1 MTNEELKIKLDEFL
15 SKNKLSGITLAN
27 LNLIIKI
34 SELYLDLKEELA
46 DVKFSSVDL
55 ENYKRL
61 DLLTKIDL
69 VKKIFKKYNYPISN
83 ETIDKILSD
92 GTIDFRE
99 YEYDKDYLP
108 SVHEGIV
115 AGCAGIKDDFRFISI
130 PNSGYIT
137 DAVIFA
143 HELAHYTVGIPENT
157 TDHMVSESLAIFT
170 EFLMEDELSSM
181 GYNEEM
187 KYVRKLRFKNTLN
200 KSYLIR
206 IMAFINVYFT
216 FGDFE
221 YDSYKKLY
229 GKMTE
234 ESYNRELSKI
244 KDYFASEIED
254 LHPQRSLYYIF
265 GCVYAYYMYDKLK
278 SDKAYINNIY
288 QAFSIPYRTNLQSFS
303 KALGIYKIES
313 DLKEAITSYKTELN
327 NEMKTL

>member
-55 ENYKRL
+55 ENYKKL
-61 DLLTKIDL
+61 DLFTKIDL

-187 KYVRKLRFKNTLN
+187 KYVRKLRFKDTLN

-288 QAFSIPYRTNLQSFS
+288 QAFSIPYRTDLQSFS

-327 NEMKTL
+327 NETKTL

>member
-15 SKNKLSGITLAN
+15 FKNKLSGITLAN
-27 LNLIIKI
+27 LDLIIKI

-61 DLLTKIDL
+61 DLFTKIDL

-115 AGCAGIKDDFRFISI
+115 AGCAGIKDDFKFISI

-288 QAFSIPYRTNLQSFS
+288 QAFSIPYRTDLQSFS

-327 NEMKTL
+327 NETKTL

>member
-27 LNLIIKI
+27 LDLIIKI

-61 DLLTKIDL
+61 DLFTKIDL

-115 AGCAGIKDDFRFISI
+115 AGCAGINDDFRFISI

-137 DAVIFA
+137 DAVIFT

-288 QAFSIPYRTNLQSFS
+288 QAFSIPYRTDLQSFS

-327 NEMKTL
+327 NETKTL

>member
-61 DLLTKIDL
+61 DLFTKIDL

-115 AGCAGIKDDFRFISI
+115 AGCAGINDDFRFISI

-234 ESYNRELSKI
+234 ESYNSELSKI

-303 KALGIYKIES
+303 EALGIYKIES

-327 NEMKTL
+327 NETKTL

>member
-27 LNLIIKI
+27 LDLIIKI

-55 ENYKRL
+55 ENYK
-61 DLLTKIDL
+61 KIDL

-108 SVHEGIV
+108 SVHEGII

-187 KYVRKLRFKNTLN
+187 KYVRKLRFKDTLN

-288 QAFSIPYRTNLQSFS
+288 QAFSIPYRTDLQSFS

-327 NEMKTL
+327 NETKTL

>member
-288 QAFSIPYRTNLQSFS
+288 QAFSIPYRTDLQSFS

-327 NEMKTL
+327 NETKTL

>member
-27 LNLIIKI
+27 LDLIIKI

-288 QAFSIPYRTNLQSFS
+288 QAFSIPYRTDLQSFS
-303 KALGIYKIES
+303 EALGIYKIES

-327 NEMKTL
+327 NETKTL

>member
-27 LNLIIKI
+27 LDLIIKI

-61 DLLTKIDL
+61 DLFTKIDL

-108 SVHEGIV
+108 SVHEGII

-181 GYNEEM
+181 GYNQEM
-187 KYVRKLRFKNTLN
+187 KYVRKLRFKDTLN

-234 ESYNRELSKI
+234 ESYNSELSKI

-288 QAFSIPYRTNLQSFS
+288 QAFSIPYRTDLQSFS

-327 NEMKTL
+327 NETKTL

>member
-27 LNLIIKI
+27 LDLIIKI

-265 GCVYAYYMYDKLK
+265 GCVYGYYMYDKLK
-278 SDKAYINNIY
+278 SDKSYINNIY

-303 KALGIYKIES
+303 IALGIYKIES

-327 NEMKTL
+327 NETKTL

>member
-27 LNLIIKI
+27 LDLIIKI

-69 VKKIFKKYNYPISN
+69 VKKIFKEYNYPISN

-288 QAFSIPYRTNLQSFS
+288 QAFSIPYRTDLQSFS

-327 NEMKTL
+327 NETKTL

>member
-27 LNLIIKI
+27 LDLIIKI

-46 DVKFSSVDL
+46 DVKFSKVDL

-288 QAFSIPYRTNLQSFS
+288 QAFSIPYRTDLQSFS

-313 DLKEAITSYKTELN
+313 DLKETITSYKTELN
-327 NEMKTL
+327 NETKTL

>member
-115 AGCAGIKDDFRFISI
+115 AGCAGINDDFRFISI

-187 KYVRKLRFKNTLN
+187 KYVRKLRFKDTLN

-288 QAFSIPYRTNLQSFS
+288 QAFSIPYRTDLQSFS

-327 NEMKTL
+327 NETKTL

>member
-34 SELYLDLKEELA
+34 SELYLDLNEELA
-46 DVKFSSVDL
+46 DVKFSKVDL

-61 DLLTKIDL
+61 DLFTKIDL

-115 AGCAGIKDDFRFISI
+115 AGCAGIKDDFKFISI

-187 KYVRKLRFKNTLN
+187 KYVRKLRFKDTLN

-229 GKMTE
+229 RKMTE
-234 ESYNRELSKI
+234 ESYNSELSKI

-327 NEMKTL
+327 NETKTL

>member
-27 LNLIIKI
+27 LDLIIKI

-46 DVKFSSVDL
+46 DVKFSKVDL

-108 SVHEGIV
+108 SIHEGIV

-278 SDKAYINNIY
+278 SDKSYINNIY

-303 KALGIYKIES
+303 IALGIYKIES

-327 NEMKTL
+327 NETKTL

>member
-27 LNLIIKI
+27 LDLIIKI

-61 DLLTKIDL
+61 DLFTKIDL

-108 SVHEGIV
+108 SVYEGIV

-187 KYVRKLRFKNTLN
+187 KYVRKLRFKDTLN

-288 QAFSIPYRTNLQSFS
+288 QAFSIPYRTDLQSLS

-327 NEMKTL
+327 NETKTL

>member
-1 MTNEELKIKLDEFL
+1 M
-15 SKNKLSGITLAN
+15 
-27 LNLIIKI
+27 
-34 SELYLDLKEELA
+34 
-46 DVKFSSVDL
+46 
-55 ENYKRL
+55 
-61 DLLTKIDL
+61 
-69 VKKIFKKYNYPISN
+69 
-83 ETIDKILSD
+83 
-92 GTIDFRE
+92 
-99 YEYDKDYLP
+99 
-108 SVHEGIV
+108 HEGIV
-115 AGCAGIKDDFRFISI
+115 AGCTGIKDDFRFISI

-187 KYVRKLRFKNTLN
+187 KYVRKLRFKDTLN

-234 ESYNRELSKI
+234 ENYNSELAKI
-244 KDYFASEIED
+244 KDYFSSELED

-265 GCVYAYYMYDKLK
+265 GCVHAYYMYDKLK

-288 QAFSIPYRTNLQSFS
+288 QAFSIPYRTDLQSFS
-303 KALGIYKIES
+303 IALGIYELES
-313 DLKEAITSYKTELN
+313 DLKEAINLYKTELN
-327 NEMKTL
+327 NETKTL

>member
-61 DLLTKIDL
+61 DLFTKIDL

-115 AGCAGIKDDFRFISI
+115 AGCAGINDDFRFISI

-137 DAVIFA
+137 DAVIFT

-187 KYVRKLRFKNTLN
+187 KYVRKLRFKDTLN

-278 SDKAYINNIY
+278 SDKSYINNIY

-303 KALGIYKIES
+303 IALGIYKIES

-327 NEMKTL
+327 NETKTL

>member
-27 LNLIIKI
+27 LDLIIKI

-181 GYNEEM
+181 GYNEGM

-327 NEMKTL
+327 NETKTL

>member
-303 KALGIYKIES
+303 IALGIYKIES

-327 NEMKTL
+327 NETKTL

>member
-1 MTNEELKIKLDEFL
+1 MTNEELKIKVDEFL

-27 LNLIIKI
+27 LDLIIKI

-288 QAFSIPYRTNLQSFS
+288 QAFSIPYRTDLQSFS
-303 KALGIYKIES
+303 IALGIYELES

-327 NEMKTL
+327 NETKTL

>member
-27 LNLIIKI
+27 LDLIIKI

-61 DLLTKIDL
+61 DLLTKLDL

-187 KYVRKLRFKNTLN
+187 KYVRKLRFKDTLN

-206 IMAFINVYFT
+206 IMAFIYVYFT

-288 QAFSIPYRTNLQSFS
+288 QAFSIPYRTDLQSFS

-313 DLKEAITSYKTELN
+313 D
-327 NEMKTL
+327 

>member
-27 LNLIIKI
+27 LDLIIKI

-61 DLLTKIDL
+61 DLFTKIDL

-157 TDHMVSESLAIFT
+157 SDHMVSESLAIFT

-288 QAFSIPYRTNLQSFS
+288 QAFSIPYRTDLQSFS

-327 NEMKTL
+327 NETKTL

>member
-1 MTNEELKIKLDEFL
+1 MTNEELKIKVDEFL
-15 SKNKLSGITLAN
+15 SKNKLSGLVLNNLTLF
-27 LNLIIKI
+27 IKI
-34 SELYLDLKEELA
+34 SELYLDLQEELD
-46 DVKFSSVDL
+46 DVKFSNVDL

-61 DLLTKIDL
+61 DLYTKIDL
-69 VKKIFKKYNYPISN
+69 VKKLFEKYNYPISN

-108 SVHEGIV
+108 SVHRGIV
-115 AGCAGIKDDFRFISI
+115 AGCAGIKDDFRFIST

-143 HELAHYTVGIPENT
+143 YELAHYTVGIPENT

-170 EFLMEDELSSM
+170 EFLMEDELSNM

-229 GKMTE
+229 RKMTE
-234 ESYNRELSKI
+234 ENYNSELAKI

-265 GCVYAYYMYDKLK
+265 GCVHAYYMYDKLK

-288 QAFSIPYRTNLQSFS
+288 QAFSIPYRSNLQSFS
-303 KALGIYKIES
+303 IALGIYKIES
-313 DLKEAITSYKTELN
+313 DLKEAIASYKTELN
-327 NEMKTL
+327 NETKTL

>member
-288 QAFSIPYRTNLQSFS
+288 QAFSIPYRTDLQSFS
-303 KALGIYKIES
+303 IALGIYKIES

-327 NEMKTL
+327 NETKTL

>member
-1 MTNEELKIKLDEFL
+1 MTNEELKIKVDEFL

-27 LNLIIKI
+27 LDLIIKI

-61 DLLTKIDL
+61 DLFTKIDL

-157 TDHMVSESLAIFT
+157 IDHMVSESLAIFT

-303 KALGIYKIES
+303 IALGIYELES

-327 NEMKTL
+327 NETKTL

>member
-61 DLLTKIDL
+61 DLFTKIDL

-115 AGCAGIKDDFRFISI
+115 AGCAGINDDFRFISI

-288 QAFSIPYRTNLQSFS
+288 QAFSIPYRTDLQSFS

-327 NEMKTL
+327 NETKTL

>member
-181 GYNEEM
+181 GYNQEM
-187 KYVRKLRFKNTLN
+187 KYVRKLRFKDTLN

-234 ESYNRELSKI
+234 ESYNSELSKI

-288 QAFSIPYRTNLQSFS
+288 QAFSIPYRTDLQSFS

-327 NEMKTL
+327 NETKTL

>member
-115 AGCAGIKDDFRFISI
+115 AGCAGINDDFRFISI

-187 KYVRKLRFKNTLN
+187 KYVRKLRFKDTLN

-288 QAFSIPYRTNLQSFS
+288 QAFSIPYRTDLQSFS
-303 KALGIYKIES
+303 KALGIYELES

-327 NEMKTL
+327 NETKTL

>member
-27 LNLIIKI
+27 LDLIIKI

-61 DLLTKIDL
+61 DLFTKIDL
-69 VKKIFKKYNYPISN
+69 VKKFFKKYNYPISN

-170 EFLMEDELSSM
+170 EFLMEDELSGM

-234 ESYNRELSKI
+234 ESYNSELSKI

-303 KALGIYKIES
+303 IALGIYKIES

-327 NEMKTL
+327 NETKTL

>member
-27 LNLIIKI
+27 LDLIIKI

-46 DVKFSSVDL
+46 DVKFSKVDL

-61 DLLTKIDL
+61 DLFTKIDL

-288 QAFSIPYRTNLQSFS
+288 QAFSIPYRTDLQSFS

-327 NEMKTL
+327 NETKTL

>member
-46 DVKFSSVDL
+46 DVKFSKVDL

-288 QAFSIPYRTNLQSFS
+288 QAFSIPYRTDLQSFS

-327 NEMKTL
+327 NETKTL

>member
-46 DVKFSSVDL
+46 DIKFSSVDL

-61 DLLTKIDL
+61 DLFTKIDL

-108 SVHEGIV
+108 SVHEGII

-187 KYVRKLRFKNTLN
+187 KYVRKLRFKDTLN

-288 QAFSIPYRTNLQSFS
+288 QAFSIPYRTDLQSFS

-313 DLKEAITSYKTELN
+313 DLKEAITSYKIELN
-327 NEMKTL
+327 NETKTL

>member
-1 MTNEELKIKLDEFL
+1 
-15 SKNKLSGITLAN
+15 
-27 LNLIIKI
+27 
-34 SELYLDLKEELA
+34 
-46 DVKFSSVDL
+46 
-55 ENYKRL
+55 
-61 DLLTKIDL
+61 
-69 VKKIFKKYNYPISN
+69 
-83 ETIDKILSD
+83 
-92 GTIDFRE
+92 
-99 YEYDKDYLP
+99 
-108 SVHEGIV
+108 
-115 AGCAGIKDDFRFISI
+115 
-130 PNSGYIT
+130 
-137 DAVIFA
+137 
-143 HELAHYTVGIPENT
+143 
-157 TDHMVSESLAIFT
+157 MVSESLAIFT

-187 KYVRKLRFKNTLN
+187 KYVRKLRFKDTLN

-288 QAFSIPYRTNLQSFS
+288 QAFSIPYRTDLQSFS

-327 NEMKTL
+327 NETKTL

>member
-34 SELYLDLKEELA
+34 SELYLDLKGELA
-46 DVKFSSVDL
+46 DVKFSNVDL

-254 LHPQRSLYYIF
+254 LYPQRSLYYIF

-288 QAFSIPYRTNLQSFS
+288 QAFSIPYRTDLQSFS

-313 DLKEAITSYKTELN
+313 DLKEAINSYKTELN
-327 NEMKTL
+327 NETKTL

>member
-27 LNLIIKI
+27 LDLIIKI

-46 DVKFSSVDL
+46 DVKFSKVDL

-108 SVHEGIV
+108 SIHEGIV

-187 KYVRKLRFKNTLN
+187 KYVRKLRFKDTLN

-278 SDKAYINNIY
+278 SDKSYINNIY

-303 KALGIYKIES
+303 IALGIYKIES

-327 NEMKTL
+327 NETKTL